1 MTATAT
7 AAVLPPPS
15 AAVHRGGSTRRTSA
29 SQPVLGPWIRAQALN
44 LTRHTAALRDFT
56 RNEFGTGP
64 EAPTEGHV
72 QAVNALMA
80 QLRRGLTQR
89 ARQMRQLSAAALQAP
104 NQTRLTSLVSHKHRS
119 HNWVKGIEK
128 IWDFY
133 FELFGQ
139 RQSPFGQWLLSTD
152 RIALD
157 CYQVT
162 YLGIG
167 KEKSVPA
174 PPPFC
179 YMRTGFGPATYKRGI
194 KLRQLGRQYNPF
206 PLIQLPYHRMVNPWT
221 LGAVLHEV
229 SHNTQS
235 DLGLSRAVPLAIAR
249 TLLRAGL
256 GREIA
261 RIWVRWNRETWADL
275 AGLLLGGPCVV
286 ASLMDVVG
294 RSPRITYYFDRNG
307 VHPTPYLRV
316 LLSVELLRRMGF
328 HAEASR
334 YERAWK
340 AVYPPPPP
348 NLFPSEMLRTAGK
361 AIPLV
366 VDALC
371 YRPFPEI
378 GNKSLAEV
386 YRFGQKEQRMI
397 EECAQRLAAGTD
409 PGIVPERFLIGAA
422 RYALDNGLATA
433 DAIREGF
440 YRELSRR

>member
-1 MTATAT
+1 MST
-7 AAVLPPPS
+7 AAS
-15 AAVHRGGSTRRTSA
+15 TSA
-29 SQPVLGPWIRAQALN
+29 PPIGDRQNGSPKRQTSATQAVLGPWIRAQSLN
-44 LTRHTAALRDFT
+44 LLRHTQALHNFT
-56 RNEFGTGP
+56 REEFGTGP

-72 QAVNALMA
+72 QAVNKLLAS
-80 QLRRGLTQR
+80 LRKGLVRHARDIVQR
-89 ARQMRQLSAAALQAP
+89 AAAARRNPTHA
-104 NQTRLTSLVSHKHRS
+104 RLTALVTHKH
-119 HNWVKGIEK
+119 HAHDWVKGIEK

-139 RQSPFGQWLLSTD
+139 RQSRFGMWLLSTD

-174 PPPFC
+174 PPPFT
-179 YMRTGFGPATYKRGI
+179 YMRTGFGPSTYRRGI

-256 GREIA
+256 GRKVA
-261 RIWVRWNRETWADL
+261 RVWVRWNRETFADL
-275 AGLLLGGPCVV
+275 CALLLGGPSVL

-294 RSPRITYYFDRNG
+294 RSPQITYFFNPNG

-316 LLSVELLRRMGF
+316 LISVELLRRMGF
-328 HAEASR
+328 HAEADK
-334 YERAWK
+334 YARAWTTL
-340 AVYPPPPP
+340 YPGPKKGA
-348 NLFPSEMLRTAGK
+348 FPKEILLTAPK
-361 AIPLV
+361 AIALV
-366 VDALC
+366 VNALC
-371 YRPFPEI
+371 YRPFAEI
-378 GNKSLAEV
+378 GNKTLAEV

-397 EECAQRLAAGTD
+397 EECAQRMASGTD
-409 PGIVPERFLIGAA
+409 PGVVPERFLIGAA
-422 RYALDNGLATA
+422 RFALDNRLASAKSICTN
-433 DAIREGF
+433 F
-440 YRELSRR
+440 YKELARR

>member
-1 MTATAT
+1 MIASAP
-7 AAVLPPPS
+7 VSGS
-15 AAVHRGGSTRRTSA
+15 AAELRKNGAPKRLTSA
-29 SQPVLGPWIRAQALN
+29 VQPVLGPWVRAQALN
-44 LTRHTAALRDFT
+44 LARHTAALRNFT
-56 RNEFGTGP
+56 RQEFGTGP
-64 EAPTEGHV
+64 EAPTDGHV
-72 QAVNALMA
+72 QAVN
-80 QLRRGLTQR
+80 QLLAGLRTGLTRR
-89 ARQMRQLSAAALQAP
+89 ARRMIELAAAARRHPSAERLSA
-104 NQTRLTSLVSHKHRS
+104 LVTHKHNA
-119 HNWVKGIEK
+119 HDWVRGIEK

-139 RQSPFGQWLLSTD
+139 RQSPFGLWLLSTD

-235 DLGLSRAVPLAIAR
+235 DLGMSRAVPLAIAR
-249 TLLRAGL
+249 ALLRAGL
-256 GREIA
+256 GRDVA
-261 RIWVRWNRETWADL
+261 RVWVRWNRETFADL
-275 AGLLLGGPCVV
+275 CGLLLGGPCVV

-294 RSPRITYYFDRNG
+294 RSAQITYAFDPNG

-316 LLSVELLRRMGF
+316 LISVELLRRMGF
-328 HAEASR
+328 RAEAEK
-334 YERAWK
+334 YARAWTTL
-340 AVYPPPPP
+340 YPGPPKGT
-348 NLFPSEMLRTAGK
+348 FPREILRTAPR
-361 AIPLV
+361 AIALV

-371 YRPFPEI
+371 YKPFPEI
-378 GNKSLAEV
+378 GNKTLADV

-397 EECAQRLAAGTD
+397 EECAQRLASGAD

-422 RYALDNGLATA
+422 RFALDNRLAGA
-433 DAIREGF
+433 EKIRENF
-440 YRELSRR
+440 YKELARR

>member
-1 MTATAT
+1 MSATHTAPAEP
-7 AAVLPPPS
+7 AAVRRNGAPKAGTS
-15 AAVHRGGSTRRTSA
+15 AA
-29 SQPVLGPWIRAQALN
+29 QPVLGPWIRAQALN
-44 LTRHTAALRDFT
+44 VTRHTAALRNFT
-56 RNEFGTGP
+56 RAEVGAGP
-64 EAPTEGHV
+64 EGPTDGHI
-72 QAVNALMA
+72 QAVN
-80 QLRRGLTQR
+80 QLLGELRGGLTRR
-89 ARQMRQLSAAALQAP
+89 AGRVIKLAAAARREP
-104 NQTRLTSLVSHKHRS
+104 SPARLSGLVTHKHDA
-119 HNWVKGIEK
+119 HTWVQATEK

-139 RQSPFGQWLLSTD
+139 RQSRFGPWLLSTD

-174 PPPFC
+174 PPPFT
-179 YMRTGFGPATYKRGI
+179 YMRTGFGPATYRRGI
-194 KLRQLGRQYNPF
+194 KMRQLGRQYNPF

-249 TLLRAGL
+249 ALLRAGL
-256 GREIA
+256 GREVT
-261 RIWVRWNRETWADL
+261 RVWVRWNRETFADL
-275 AGLLLGGPCVV
+275 CGLLLGGPCIV

-294 RSPRITYYFDRNG
+294 RSPQITYHFDPNG

-316 LLSVELLRRMGF
+316 LISVELLRRMGF
-328 HAEASR
+328 HDEAEK
-334 YERAWK
+334 YGRAWTTL
-340 AVYPPPPP
+340 YPGPKKGT
-348 NLFPSEMLRTAGK
+348 FPKEILVTAPR
-361 AIPLV
+361 AIALV

-371 YRPFPEI
+371 YRPFAEL
-378 GNKSLAEV
+378 GNKTLAEV

-397 EECAQRLAAGTD
+397 EECARRLAAGTD

-422 RYALDNGLATA
+422 RFALDNRLAGA
-433 DAIREGF
+433 EAIKNHF
-440 YRELSRR
+440 YQELSRR

>member
-1 MTATAT
+1 MSSAASASAPPVGDRRNGSATRQTSAT
-7 AAVLPPPS
+7 QAVL
-15 AAVHRGGSTRRTSA
+15 T
-29 SQPVLGPWIRAQALN
+29 PWIRAQALN
-44 LTRHTAALRDFT
+44 LTRHTKALRNFT
-56 RNEFGTGP
+56 REEFGTGS

-72 QAVNALMA
+72 QAVNKLLGS
-80 QLRRGLTQR
+80 LRTGLVRRARDIVQR
-89 ARQMRQLSAAALQAP
+89 AAAARRNP
-104 NQTRLTSLVSHKHRS
+104 THDRLTALVTHKH
-119 HNWVKGIEK
+119 HAHIWVKGIEK

-139 RQSPFGQWLLSTD
+139 RQSRFGLWLLSTD

-174 PPPFC
+174 PPPFT
-179 YMRTGFGPATYKRGI
+179 YMRTGFGPSTYRRGI

-229 SHNTQS
+229 SHNTQT

-256 GREIA
+256 GREVA
-261 RIWVRWNRETWADL
+261 RVWTRWNRETFADL
-275 AGLLLGGPCVV
+275 SGLLLGGPCIV

-294 RSPRITYYFDRNG
+294 RSPQITYHFDRNG

-316 LLSVELLRRMGF
+316 LISVELLRRMGF
-328 HAEASR
+328 QAEAEK
-334 YERAWK
+334 YARAWTTI
-340 AVYPPPPP
+340 YPGPRKGT
-348 NLFPSEMLRTAGK
+348 FPKEILLTAPR
-361 AIPLV
+361 AIALV

-371 YRPFPEI
+371 YRPFAEI
-378 GNKSLAEV
+378 GNKTLAEV

-397 EECAQRLAAGTD
+397 EECAQRLATGTD
-409 PGIVPERFLIGAA
+409 PGVVPERFIIGAA
-422 RYALDNGLATA
+422 RYALDNRLAGA
-433 DAIREGF
+433 EAIKDNF
-440 YRELSRR
+440 YKELARR

>member
-1 MTATAT
+1 MTATAVASVSPTLT
-7 AAVLPPPS
+7 AAAPQRRSV
-15 AAVHRGGSTRRTSA
+15 RRTSA
-29 SQPVLGPWIRAQALN
+29 NQPVLKPWIHAQALN
-44 LTRHTAALRDFT
+44 LVRHTRALRDFT
-56 RNEFGTGP
+56 RDEFGTGA
-64 EAPTEGHV
+64 EAPTDGHV
-72 QAVNALMA
+72 LAVNQLLG
-80 QLRRGLTQR
+80 QLRGGLTAR
-89 ARQMRQLSAAALQAP
+89 ARRMSRLAAASLQSP
-104 NQTRLTSLVSHKHRS
+104 NQSGLTTLVSHKHAA
-119 HNWVKGIEK
+119 HDWVKGIEK

-139 RQSPFGQWLLSTD
+139 RQSTFGQWLLSTD

-157 CYQVT
+157 CYQAT

-167 KEKSVPA
+167 NEKSVPA

-249 TLLRAGL
+249 ALLRAGL
-256 GREIA
+256 GPRVA
-261 RIWVRWNRETWADL
+261 RVWVRWNRETWADL
-275 AGLLLGGPCVV
+275 AGLLLGGPCIV

-294 RSPRITYYFDRNG
+294 RSPQITYYFDRRG

-316 LLSVELLRRMGF
+316 LISCELLRRMGF
-328 HAEASR
+328 SAEADR
-334 YERAWK
+334 YRRAWTTI
-340 AVYPPPPP
+340 YPEPRGGLLPKDI
-348 NLFPSEMLRTAGK
+348 LQTAPR
-361 AIPLV
+361 AIALV

-371 YRPFPEI
+371 YQPFAEI

-422 RYALDNGLATA
+422 RYALDNRMAPA
-433 DAIREGF
+433 DKIRDGF
-440 YRELSRR
+440 YRELARR

>member
-1 MTATAT
+1 MST
-7 AAVLPPPS
+7 AAPASAPPAEVRHNGTSKRP
-15 AAVHRGGSTRRTSA
+15 TSA
-29 SQPVLGPWIRAQALN
+29 TQPVLGPWIRAQALN
-44 LTRHTAALRDFT
+44 LVRHTRALHDFT
-56 RNEFGTGP
+56 REEFGTGP
-64 EAPTEGHV
+64 EAPIEGHV
-72 QAVNALMA
+72 QAVN
-80 QLRRGLTQR
+80 QLLGSLRKGLVRR
-89 ARQMRQLSAAALQAP
+89 ARHLIRHAAAARQNP
-104 NQTRLTSLVSHKHRS
+104 SPERLTALVTHKH
-119 HNWVKGIEK
+119 HAHDWVKGIEK

-139 RQSPFGQWLLSTD
+139 RQTRFGSWLLSTD

-174 PPPFC
+174 PPPFT
-179 YMRTGFGPATYKRGI
+179 YMRTGFGPSTYKRGI

-256 GREIA
+256 GRDVA
-261 RIWVRWNRETWADL
+261 RLWVRWNRETWADL
-275 AGLLLGGPCVV
+275 CGLLLGGPCII

-294 RSPRITYYFDRNG
+294 RSPQITYHFDPNG

-316 LLSVELLRRMGF
+316 LISVELLRRMGF
-328 HAEASR
+328 HAEAEK
-334 YERAWK
+334 YARAWTTI
-340 AVYPPPPP
+340 YPGPPKGT
-348 NLFPSEMLRTAGK
+348 FPKEILLTAPR
-361 AIPLV
+361 AIALV

-371 YRPFPEI
+371 YRPFAEI
-378 GNKSLAEV
+378 GNKTLADV

-397 EECAQRLAAGTD
+397 EECAGRLAAGTD
-409 PGIVPERFLIGAA
+409 PGIVPARFLIGAT
-422 RYALDNGLATA
+422 RYALDNRLAGAETL
-433 DAIREGF
+433 RVNF
-440 YRELSRR
+440 YKQLASG

>member
-1 MTATAT
+1 MTA
-7 AAVLPPPS
+7 AAPAIAPP
-15 AAVHRGGSTRRTSA
+15 AAARRTGGPERRTSA
-29 SQPVLGPWIRAQALN
+29 TQPVLGPWVRAQALN
-44 LTRHTAALRDFT
+44 LARHTTALRDFT
-56 RNEFGTGP
+56 REEFGTGP
-64 EAPTEGHV
+64 EVPTDGHV
-72 QAVNALMA
+72 QAVNQLLA
-80 QLRRGLTQR
+80 QLRTGLTSR
-89 ARQMRQLSAAALQAP
+89 ARRMIKLAAAAR
-104 NQTRLTSLVSHKHRS
+104 QTSSPGRLTTLVTHKHYA
-119 HNWVKGIEK
+119 HDWVKGIEK
-128 IWDFY
+128 IWDYY

-139 RQSPFGQWLLSTD
+139 RQSRFGLWLLSTD

-194 KLRQLGRQYNPF
+194 KLRQLGRQINPF

-229 SHNTQS
+229 SHNTQN

-256 GREIA
+256 GRRVA
-261 RIWVRWNRETWADL
+261 RVWVRWNRETWADL
-275 AGLLLGGPCVV
+275 CGLMLGGPCVV

-294 RSPRITYYFDRNG
+294 RSPQITYNFDPNG

-316 LLSVELLRRMGF
+316 LISVELLRRMGF
-328 HAEASR
+328 HAEAER
-334 YERAWK
+334 YGRAWTTL
-340 AVYPPPPP
+340 YPGPPKGT
-348 NLFPSEMLRTAGK
+348 FPQDILATAPR
-361 AIPLV
+361 AISLV

-371 YRPFPEI
+371 YQPFAEI
-378 GNKSLAEV
+378 GNKTLADV

-422 RYALDNGLATA
+422 RYALDNRLAGP
-433 DAIREGF
+433 DAIRERF
-440 YRELSRR
+440 YKELARR

>member
-1 MTATAT
+1 
-7 AAVLPPPS
+7 
-15 AAVHRGGSTRRTSA
+15 
-29 SQPVLGPWIRAQALN
+29 
-44 LTRHTAALRDFT
+44 
-56 RNEFGTGP
+56 
-64 EAPTEGHV
+64 
-72 QAVNALMA
+72 
-80 QLRRGLTQR
+80 
-89 ARQMRQLSAAALQAP
+89 
-104 NQTRLTSLVSHKHRS
+104 
-119 HNWVKGIEK
+119 VKGIEK

-139 RQSPFGQWLLSTD
+139 RQTRFGSWLLSTD

-167 KEKSVPA
+167 QEKSVPA
-174 PPPFC
+174 PPPFT
-179 YMRTGFGPATYKRGI
+179 YMRTGFGPSTYKRGI

-256 GREIA
+256 GQDVA
-261 RIWVRWNRETWADL
+261 RVWVRWNRETWADL
-275 AGLLLGGPCVV
+275 AGLLLGGPCIV

-294 RSPRITYYFDRNG
+294 RSPAVTYYFDANG

-316 LLSVELLRRMGF
+316 LISVELLRRMGF
-328 HAEASR
+328 HAEAEK
-334 YERAWK
+334 YARAWTTI
-340 AVYPPPPP
+340 YPGPAQGTYPKK
-348 NLFPSEMLRTAGK
+348 LLRTAPR
-361 AIPLV
+361 AIALV

-371 YRPFPEI
+371 YQPFAEI
-378 GNKSLAEV
+378 GGKTLADV

-397 EECAQRLAAGTD
+397 EECAGRLAAGND
-409 PGIVPERFLIGAA
+409 PGIVPARFLIGAA
-422 RYALDNGLATA
+422 RYALDNRLAGA
-433 DAIREGF
+433 EAIRSNF
-440 YRELSRR
+440 YQQLSAG

>member
-1 MTATAT
+1 MNAPVFTQPSELDQMRAAQLAT
-7 AAVLPPPS
+7 S
-15 AAVHRGGSTRRTSA
+15 KN
-29 SQPVLGPWIRAQALN
+29 QPVLGPWIRAQALN
-44 LTRHTAALRDFT
+44 LARHTQALRNFRRD
-56 RNEFGTGP
+56 EFGTGP
-64 EAPTEGHV
+64 EAPTEGHI
-72 QAVNALMA
+72 QAVNQLLDKLRPGLKRHARHVALLA
-80 QLRRGLTQR
+80 SA
-89 ARQMRQLSAAALQAP
+89 ARQEPDSERFAAL
-104 NQTRLTSLVSHKHRS
+104 VEHKH
-119 HNWVKGIEK
+119 HAHDWVQSIEK

-139 RQSPFGQWLLSTD
+139 RQSHFGQWLLSTD

-174 PPPFC
+174 PPPFT
-179 YMRTGFGPATYKRGI
+179 YMRTGFGPATYRRGI
-194 KLRQLGRQYNPF
+194 KLRQLGSQYNPF

-249 TLLRAGL
+249 TLLRAGFSPD
-256 GREIA
+256 ITQ
-261 RIWVRWNRETWADL
+261 IWVRWNRETFADL
-275 AGLLLGGPCVV
+275 SGLLLGGPCIV

-294 RSPRITYYFDRNG
+294 RSPRITYHFDPNG

-316 LLSVELLRRMGF
+316 LISVELLRRMGF
-328 HAEASR
+328 QTEAEKYAQAWTSLYPAPKPGMLPNELLR
-334 YERAWK
+334 RA
-340 AVYPPPPP
+340 P
-348 NLFPSEMLRTAGK
+348 R
-361 AIPLV
+361 AIALV

-371 YRPFPEI
+371 YRPFKEI
-378 GNKSLAEV
+378 GDKSLAEV

-397 EECAQRLAAGTD
+397 EEAARRLATGDD

-422 RYALDNGLATA
+422 RFALDSQLASA
-433 DAIREGF
+433 ERIKEKF
-440 YRELSRR
+440 YSELSRR